1 MILQV
6 NIDDILTNKEG
17 KFIFELKEYNEIEF
31 LIGKIDEFSKN
42 DLKLADFLKKKVK
55 IIQTQKGVYIHA
67 DSYVGSAEFEKFI
80 MHIRPKFSEINK
92 LPLLIDYA
100 YELEDK
106 DIVETELQFTSEYN
120 LPLESLIRTLVSQCK
135 KLIKTGLAKSYV
147 SIQENVPFLRGKL
160 LLTQQ
165 IQNDVS
171 MNLKFGCEYD
181 EYSSNIIENQII
193 LFVLEKS
200 YHLTKHPILKKQI
213 QKIIHE
219 FDMDV
224 EYKEIVKNDFDIFY
238 DRYNLQYEKIHLV
251 CKLIFDELGVSDF
264 YKHETSHI
272 FPVFIN
278 MNDLFEKYVVKLLK
292 DSINNN
298 EFVIV
303 SEPNTH
309 KQVWESINLKNE
321 MKKGIEPDII
331 IYSKKPKK
339 EVSIIADVK
348 YMPSTNVGEPQLYQI
363 AFYLHEHKKQKG
375 FALIP
380 DSDQSDEIK
389 WKSLTQGISIY
400 LKKIPIDPILDMI
413 YSKLSKEEIKTN
425 LHEKVHN
432 FFCND
437 LQNANIPHMIDNKP
451 IR

>member
-1 MILQV
+1 
-6 NIDDILTNKEG
+6 
-17 KFIFELKEYNEIEF
+17 
-31 LIGKIDEFSKN
+31 
-42 DLKLADFLKKKVK
+42 
-55 IIQTQKGVYIHA
+55 
-67 DSYVGSAEFEKFI
+67 
-80 MHIRPKFSEINK
+80 
-92 LPLLIDYA
+92 
-100 YELEDK
+100 
-106 DIVETELQFTSEYN
+106 
-120 LPLESLIRTLVSQCK
+120 
-135 KLIKTGLAKSYV
+135 
-147 SIQENVPFLRGKL
+147 
-160 LLTQQ
+160 
-165 IQNDVS
+165 
-171 MNLKFGCEYD
+171 
-181 EYSSNIIENQII
+181 
-193 LFVLEKS
+193 
-200 YHLTKHPILKKQI
+200 
-213 QKIIHE
+213 
-219 FDMDV
+219 
-224 EYKEIVKNDFDIFY
+224 
-238 DRYNLQYEKIHLV
+238 
-251 CKLIFDELGVSDF
+251 
-264 YKHETSHI
+264 
-272 FPVFIN
+272 

-348 YMPSTNVGEPQLYQI
+348 YMPSINVREPQLYQI

>member
-1 MILQV
+1 MIQK
-6 NIDDILTNKEG
+6 NIEENIPEEKG
-17 KFIFELKEYNEIEF
+17 KFIFNLKEYDEKEF
-31 LIGKIDEFSKN
+31 LIGKIDNLSLN
-42 DLKLADFLKKKVK
+42 DLKLVDFLKNKVK
-55 IIQTQKGVYIHA
+55 IIQTQKGVYISA

-80 MHIRPKFSEINK
+80 INIHPKFSEIKK

-100 YELEDK
+100 YELKDED
-106 DIVETELQFTSEYN
+106 IIETELQFTSEYN
-120 LPLESLIRTLVSQCK
+120 FPLDSLIRALVSQSK
-135 KLIKTGLAKSYV
+135 KLIKVGLAKSYV
-147 SIQENVPFLRGKL
+147 NIQENVPFLRGKL

-193 LFVLEKS
+193 LFILEKS
-200 YHLTKHPILKKQI
+200 YHLTKHHILKKQI

-224 EYKEIVKNDFDIFY
+224 EHKEIDKNDFILFY

-272 FPVFIN
+272 FPVFID
-278 MNDLFEKYVVKLLK
+278 MNDLFEKYVIKLLDDYLDK
-292 DSINNN
+292 NK
-298 EFVIV
+298 FTVV
-303 SEPNTH
+303 SQPDTH
-309 KQVWESINLKNE
+309 KQAWKSINLKNE
-321 MKKGIEPDII
+321 ISKGIEPDII

-339 EVSIIADVK
+339 ELLIIADVK
-348 YMPSTNVGEPQLYQI
+348 YMLSKKIGESQLYQI
-363 AFYLHEHKKQKG
+363 TFYLHEFKQQKG

-389 WKSLTQGISIY
+389 WKSLTQEISIY
-400 LKKIPIDPILDMI
+400 LKKIPIDPILDII
-413 YSKLSKEEIKTN
+413 YSKLPKEEIKTN
-425 LHEKVHN
+425 LQEKVHN

-437 LQNANIPHMIDNKP
+437 LQNTNILHMIDNKP

>member
-6 NIDDILTNKEG
+6 NIDDIPTNKEG
-17 KFIFELKEYNEIEF
+17 KFIFELKEYEETEF

-42 DLKLADFLKKKVK
+42 DLKLVDFLKKKVK
-55 IIQTQKGVYIHA
+55 IIQTQNGVYVSA

-80 MHIRPKFSEINK
+80 MHVRPKFSEINK

-120 LPLESLIRTLVSQCK
+120 LPLESLIRTLVSQSK
-135 KLIKTGLAKSYV
+135 KLIKMGLAKSYV
-147 SIQENVPFLRGKL
+147 NKQENVSFLRGKL

-200 YHLTKHPILKKQI
+200 YHLTKNHILKKQI
-213 QKIIHE
+213 QRIIHE

-224 EYKEIVKNDFDIFY
+224 EHKEIVKDNFDIFY
-238 DRYNLQYEKIHLV
+238 DRSNLQYEKIHVV
-251 CKLIFDELGVSDF
+251 CKLIFDELGVLDF

-278 MNDLFEKYVVKLLK
+278 MNDLFEMYVVKLLK
-292 DSINNN
+292 DYINNHKFMI
-298 EFVIV
+298 E
-303 SEPNTH
+303 SEPDTN
-309 KQVWESINLKNE
+309 KKVWESTNLENQKI
-321 MKKGIEPDII
+321 KSIEPDII
-331 IYSKKPKK
+331 IYSRKPKK
-339 EVSIIADVK
+339 EVSIVADVK
-348 YMPSTNVGEPQLYQI
+348 YLLSEKVEESQLYQI
-363 AFYLHEHKKQKG
+363 TFYLHEFKQQKG

-380 DSDQSDEIK
+380 DSDQSDEIN
-389 WKSLTQGISIY
+389 WKSINQGISIH
-400 LKKIPIDPILDMI
+400 LKKIPIDPILDII
-413 YSKLSKEEIKTN
+413 YSKLSKEEIKAI
-425 LHEKVHN
+425 LQEKVHN

-437 LQNANIPHMIDNKP
+437 LQNTNMTRMMHNK
-451 IR
+451 

>member
-1 MILQV
+1 MNQV
-6 NIDDILTNKEG
+6 NTDDIPTNKNE
-17 KFIFELKEYNEIEF
+17 KFIFELKEYDEKEF
-31 LIGKIDEFSKN
+31 LIGKIDDLSIN
-42 DLKLADFLKKKVK
+42 DLKLVDFLKNKVK
-55 IIQTQKGVYIHA
+55 IIQTQKGVYVSA

-80 MHIRPKFSEINK
+80 INIHPKFSEINK

-100 YELEDK
+100 YELKDE

-120 LPLESLIRTLVSQCK
+120 LPLESLIRALVSQSK
-135 KLIKTGLAKSYV
+135 KLIKMGLVKSYV
-147 SIQENVPFLRGKL
+147 NIQENVPFLRGKL

-171 MNLKFGCEYD
+171 LNLKFGCEYD

-200 YHLTKHPILKKQI
+200 YHLTKNPKLKKQI

-224 EYKEIVKNDFDIFY
+224 EHKEIDKNDFILFY
-238 DRYNLQYEKIHLV
+238 DRYNLQYKKIHLV
-251 CKLIFDELGVSDF
+251 CKLIFDELGVYDF
-264 YKHETSHI
+264 YNHETSYI
-272 FPVFIN
+272 FPVFID
-278 MNDLFEKYVVKLLK
+278 MNTLFEKYVVKLLK
-292 DSINNN
+292 DNLHNDK
-298 EFVIV
+298 FMIV
-303 SEPNTH
+303 SQPHTH
-309 KQVWESINLKNE
+309 KQVWKSINLKN
-321 MKKGIEPDII
+321 KKTKGIEPDII

-348 YMPSTNVGEPQLYQI
+348 YMLSEKVQESQLYQI
-363 AFYLHEHKKQKG
+363 TFYLHEFKQQKG

-389 WKSLTQGISIY
+389 WKSINQEISIY
-400 LKKIPIDPILDMI
+400 LKKIPIDPILDLI

-425 LHEKVHN
+425 LQEKIYN

-437 LQNANIPHMIDNKP
+437 LKNTNISHMIDNK
-451 IR
+451 